1 MKTSELLFFIA
12 FGAVT
17 TFIVTMMFRD
27 WLRKRR
33 ITTTLARRVSH
44 DSEHFGREFFP
55 GPKRAE
61 IAARVRR
68 VLSNNLK
75 MPLEGLVPSD
85 RLNDDLNAELPA
97 NPHLFWELEAEFGIK
112 TDVEDLDSHEKTL
125 ERLITFQDLVEYV
138 EGRISEPQP
147 QSPDADADEDKK
159 SSRAYNL
166 AIRSIPIVCIGGF
179 LTAVVGIVIQKRALM
194 NLGGLI
200 FISGFAIWG
209 FANGGVALCTL
220 IQSVRS
226 STWKET
232 PFRPWPLIV
241 LTFLTVFF
249 LWVGG
254 IILWGILKNILSFK

>member
-33 ITTTLARRVSH
+33 ITTTLARRVPQ
-44 DSEHFGREFFP
+44 DAEHFGREFFP
-55 GPKRAE
+55 DPKRAE

-75 MPLEGLVPSD
+75 MPLEGLAPSD

-138 EGRISEPQP
+138 EGRISEPKP
-147 QSPDADADEDKK
+147 QSPDADEDEQP
-159 SSRAYNL
+159 SRAYDL

-220 IQSVRS
+220 IQSVCG

-232 PFRPWPLIV
+232 LTRPWPLIV

-254 IILWGILKNILSFK
+254 IILWGILKNVSSSK